1 MDVLMNVYTWITGF
15 SLSIMVVMLVILS
28 ARRATEAQKYVTSVV
43 STTFLFFLGFIV
55 YQTGN
60 SLDQM
65 LVGLKIELI
74 SILTVFIVIFMVF
87 QQVFNVLIPRIPM
100 IAISTWFLFLC
111 VISVFVNKEGGVPSL
126 LFSDY
131 SMTVNEYGRPCLTFV
146 PNWGW
151 YAVLITMGVLELI
164 TIAIFIR
171 ALIVSHIHKYHI
183 SSSFFLVTSIPQ
195 FSVLIWLFAGISK
208 SVFPFSPLICAAASL
223 IATLMVCKE
232 LFSNLYDMSYKEIMN
247 SMQNPLFIIDN
258 SFHVRRTNKAATEP
272 FPEYQD
278 LDDSSYYKMKAA
290 TEIQNII
297 TPPIHEAESGD
308 RYRTIGRKVYE
319 PEIHKIGKG
328 KHLYG
333 YVLIL
338 NNITDQYSQS
348 SMLQELTHKLSTTLR
363 TNKNR
368 AITSREKLMSGALQ
382 FIRDK
387 DPATASH
394 MRRVGNYVFI
404 LARQLRKDGSYTDL
418 LTDTYMETLSQ
429 IAPLHDVGKF
439 LLPVELL
446 QKKELNPD
454 EIQKLQSHTVL
465 GAQMIDRM
473 IVNNYDDLYYR
484 LARESALYHHEHWD
498 GSGYIQGLRGEE
510 IPLSARIIAV
520 ANVFDNVSMK
530 DEHYKGSDFDAIIRE
545 IDEKKKNHLD
555 PLVWEALIHAKDE
568 FREMYDKVRSEGL

>member
-1 MDVLMNVYTWITGF
+1 
-15 SLSIMVVMLVILS
+15 
-28 ARRATEAQKYVTSVV
+28 
-43 STTFLFFLGFIV
+43 
-55 YQTGN
+55 
-60 SLDQM
+60 
-65 LVGLKIELI
+65 
-74 SILTVFIVIFMVF
+74 
-87 QQVFNVLIPRIPM
+87 
-100 IAISTWFLFLC
+100 
-111 VISVFVNKEGGVPSL
+111 
-126 LFSDY
+126 
-131 SMTVNEYGRPCLTFV
+131 
-146 PNWGW
+146 
-151 YAVLITMGVLELI
+151 
-164 TIAIFIR
+164 
-171 ALIVSHIHKYHI
+171 
-183 SSSFFLVTSIPQ
+183 
-195 FSVLIWLFAGISK
+195 
-208 SVFPFSPLICAAASL
+208 
-223 IATLMVCKE
+223 
-232 LFSNLYDMSYKEIMN
+232 
-247 SMQNPLFIIDN
+247 
-258 SFHVRRTNKAATEP
+258 
-272 FPEYQD
+272 
-278 LDDSSYYKMKAA
+278 

-308 RYRTIGRKVYE
+308 RYRTIGKNVYE

-439 LLPVELL
+439 LLPVDLL

-498 GSGYIQGLRGEE
+498 GSGYIQGLKGEE

-530 DEHYKGSDFDAIIRE
+530 EEHYKGSDFDAIIRE
-545 IDEKKKNHLD
+545 IYENNKNHLD
-555 PLVWEALIHAKDE
+555 PLVWEAMIHAKED